1 MVVVYFKDAVG
12 NFRVCRVT
20 RGSEKQ
26 IRETFKKFEYEIVH
40 IEDEAEQG
48 LDSKYDKGGCQ
59 IWMQN

>member
-40 IEDEAEQG
+40 IEDEAE
-48 LDSKYDKGGCQ
+48 
-59 IWMQN
+59 